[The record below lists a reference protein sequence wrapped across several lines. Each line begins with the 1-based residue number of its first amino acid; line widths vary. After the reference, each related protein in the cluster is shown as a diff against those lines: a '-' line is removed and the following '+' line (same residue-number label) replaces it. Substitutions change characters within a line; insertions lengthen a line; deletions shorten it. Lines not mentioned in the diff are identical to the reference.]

1 MLEKK
6 QVSLLSDRTAQI
18 IHASPDTTGS
28 DLVKELHLDSS
39 PKALI
44 MISGGAGQLDEKLKP
59 RLKQLFSR
67 GVARAAIDINAVLID
82 GGTCSGVME
91 MIGQGVAD
99 RGYKTPLIG
108 VSPAP
113 LISYNGYPSTSDS
126 QETTTDST
134 RVPLDKHHSHFVLV
148 DTPDWGG
155 EANIMYDL
163 GDNLIRA
170 EGQTLPAVTILV
182 NGGCLSRLEVLR
194 SVRLGWPIIVVAGS
208 GRLADDIAKL
218 VEERPDIIDDP
229 DLAEIIEDGKI
240 QVIDIN
246 SNVEGLE
253 RLIYRQLRADSSLR
267 LAWEQFGM
275 MDKNASRQ
283 QTKYQRLQN
292 YILMLG
298 VVGTILALT
307 QTSLEHLVNDIRV
320 YNPISEVDSIF
331 SSWLITTLNLHDGC
345 SATGCENSKFIPII
359 EYINTVLRYI
369 IMLIPIMITALWA
382 AIKNFNAGNKWILL
396 RSSAELIKSEIF
408 CYRAQAST
416 YSYLHPNKD
425 DSREMRL
432 AEKLKNF
439 SEQLMQTEVNSA
451 ALLRY
456 DGTIPPQYST
466 AEGDDGF
473 CNLSPERYVTARLE
487 DQLKF
492 YRSKTQKI
500 ERQLYLLQWIAYI
513 VGGVGT
519 LLAALSLELWIAL
532 TASITAAI
540 GTFIQYKGLED
551 KLIKYNQA
559 ASGLINVRSW
569 WVALSADEQANQAN
583 IDKLVSSA
591 EGILKSEFSSWV
603 ETMQE
608 SVNSLKEP
616 TKEEPLSQQ
625 KVEHNEAITEK
636 KS

>member
-18 IHASPDTTGS
+18 IHASPDITGNA
-28 DLVKELHLDSS
+28 LVEQLNLSPK

-44 MISGGAGQLDEKLKP
+44 MISGGAGKLDEKLKP
-59 RLKQLFSR
+59 RLTQLFSR

-91 MIGQGVAD
+91 MVGQGVAD

-113 LISYNGYPSTSDS
+113 LICYKDYSTEEEGENTEISFND
-126 QETTTDST
+126 E

-155 EANIMYDL
+155 EANVMYDL
-163 GDNLIRA
+163 GDSLTRA
-170 EGQTLPAVTILV
+170 EGQSIPAVTILV

-229 DLAEIIEDGKI
+229 DLAEIIEDGKL

-267 LAWEQFGM
+267 LAWEQFGI

-283 QTKYQRLQN
+283 QTKYQNLQN
-292 YILMLG
+292 YILILG

-307 QTSLEHLVNDIRV
+307 QTSLEHLINDIRV
-320 YNPISEVDSIF
+320 YSAENSIDGFF
-331 SSWLITTLNLHDGC
+331 SNWLISTFSLNKKP
-345 SATGCENSKFIPII
+345 EFIPII
-359 EYINTVLRYI
+359 ESINTILRYT

-408 CYRAQAST
+408 CYRARAST
-416 YSYLHPNKD
+416 YSSLHPD
-425 DSREMRL
+425 RADSREMRL

-487 DQLKF
+487 DQLNF
-492 YRSKTQKI
+492 YRNKTK
-500 ERQLYLLQWIAYI
+500 EFEKKLYFLQWTAYI
-513 VGGVGT
+513 IGGVGT

-540 GTFIQYKGLED
+540 GTFIQYKGLDD

-583 IDKLVSSA
+583 IDKLITSA

-616 TKEEPLSQQ
+616 TKEELLPQ
-625 KVEHNEAITEK
+625 KNTENMDTTAEK
-636 KS
+636 KIK

>member
-18 IHASPDTTGS
+18 IHASPDITGNA
-28 DLVKELHLDSS
+28 LVEQLNLNPK

-44 MISGGAGQLDEKLKP
+44 MISGGAGKLDEKLKP
-59 RLKQLFSR
+59 RLTQLFSR

-91 MIGQGVAD
+91 MVGQGVAD

-113 LISYNGYPSTSDS
+113 LICYKGYPTEEKGESTEISFND
-126 QETTTDST
+126 E

-155 EANIMYDL
+155 EANVMYDL
-163 GDNLIRA
+163 GDSLTRA
-170 EGQTLPAVTILV
+170 EGQSIPAVTILV

-229 DLAEIIEDGKI
+229 DLAEIIEDGKL

-267 LAWEQFGM
+267 LAWEQFGI

-283 QTKYQRLQN
+283 QTKYQNLQN
-292 YILMLG
+292 YILILG

-307 QTSLEHLVNDIRV
+307 QTSLEHLINDIRV
-320 YNPISEVDSIF
+320 YSAENSIDGFF
-331 SSWLITTLNLHDGC
+331 SNWLISTFSLNKKP
-345 SATGCENSKFIPII
+345 EFIPII
-359 EYINTVLRYI
+359 ESINTILRYT

-408 CYRAQAST
+408 CYRARAST
-416 YSYLHPNKD
+416 YSFLHPD
-425 DSREMRL
+425 RADSREMRL

-487 DQLKF
+487 DQLNF
-492 YRSKTQKI
+492 YRNKTK
-500 ERQLYLLQWIAYI
+500 EFEKKLYFLQWTAYI
-513 VGGVGT
+513 IGGVGT

-540 GTFIQYKGLED
+540 GTFIQYKGLDD

-583 IDKLVSSA
+583 IDKLITSA

-616 TKEEPLSQQ
+616 TKEELLPQ
-625 KVEHNEAITEK
+625 KNTENMDTTAEK
-636 KS
+636 KIK

>member
-18 IHASPDTTGS
+18 IHASPDITGNA
-28 DLVKELHLDSS
+28 LVEQLNLSPK

-44 MISGGAGQLDEKLKP
+44 MISGGAGKLDEKLKP
-59 RLKQLFSR
+59 RLTQLFSR

-91 MIGQGVAD
+91 MVGQGVAD

-113 LISYNGYPSTSDS
+113 LICYKGYPANEESAEISPDA
-126 QETTTDST
+126 E

-148 DTPDWGG
+148 DTPNWGG
-155 EANIMYDL
+155 EANVMYNL
-163 GDNLIRA
+163 GDSLTRA
-170 EGQTLPAVTILV
+170 EGQSIPAVTILV

-218 VEERPDIIDDP
+218 MEERPDIIDDP
-229 DLAEIIEDGKI
+229 DLAEIIEDGKLQI
-240 QVIDIN
+240 IDIN

-267 LAWEQFGM
+267 LAWEQFGI

-283 QTKYQRLQN
+283 QAKYQRLQS
-292 YILMLG
+292 YILLLG
-298 VVGTILALT
+298 VVGTVLALT
-307 QTSLEHLVNDIRV
+307 QTSLEHLVKDISNSSPDNTICLYFIQKLCGKEAV
-320 YNPISEVDSIF
+320 VD
-331 SSWLITTLNLHDGC
+331 
-345 SATGCENSKFIPII
+345 II
-359 EYINTVLRYI
+359 NNINTFLRYI

-396 RSSAELIKSEIF
+396 RSSAELIKSEIY
-408 CYRAQAST
+408 CYRARAST
-416 YSYLHPNKD
+416 YSFLHPD
-425 DSREMRL
+425 RADSREMRL

-451 ALLRY
+451 ALLSY
-456 DGTIPPQYST
+456 DKEIPPKDST
-466 AEGDDGF
+466 EKDDDGF
-473 CNLSPERYVTARLE
+473 CNLSPERYVTVRLE
-487 DQLKF
+487 NQLNF
-492 YRSKTQKI
+492 YRGKTKKI
-500 ERQLYLLQWIAYI
+500 EKQLYFLQWMAYI
-513 VGGVGT
+513 IGGVGT

-540 GTFIQYKGLED
+540 GTYIQYKGLDD

-583 IDKLVSSA
+583 IDKLVISA

-616 TKEEPLSQQ
+616 TKEEILPQ
-625 KVEHNEAITEK
+625 KLENNESLTEK
-636 KS
+636 S